1 MKATLKKIVDKSNN
15 GGKVWGWVAIGG
27 GTVIGVVANT
37 FPQLIQMLG
46 SIFGLK

>member
-1 MKATLKKIVDKSNN
+1 MDVFLKKIEDKSNN
-15 GGKVWGWVAIGG
+15 GGKVWGWVVLGG